1 MEDRHRLQLA
11 AALEPT
17 AGDGRAYEVT
27 LIRVGETLH
36 GWVFPPQVLRGSVPL
51 WEGVTSLVDHRR
63 YMQHPSVRDVVGTI
77 GKVRFENGALLGE
90 YRVLDSADWLT
101 RMLDQIIA
109 DQEAGLPVP
118 RVGLSAD
125 MLVKARRKG
134 ERYVAEKIGKVLSV
148 DVVFDPA
155 AGGAF
160 ERVLNSILATD
171 ESDRGGDQMSDRD
184 EMVAIEGKVEL
195 SPHEEARARWEE
207 MERTQCAHLLRASL
221 NASDLPAAIKEEI
234 GGRYEGRIFTVEELN
249 EAIKGQENLLAKLV
263 EDEVIK
269 GLGEPTHPVVGGMW
283 DNLDR
288 IQLATDRLFGV
299 RIPEAHSDIPRLSGI
314 RELYLLLTGDWDF
327 YGRFFRDRVQLANV
341 TTSTMTSVV
350 KNALNKALLAAYNA
364 RPKWWAPIAYEEEFP
379 TINDV
384 TWIKTG
390 GIGDLPTVSEG
401 AAYTELSWS
410 DNEETSSFVKKG
422 GYLGITLEVI
432 DRDDVGAIRRIP
444 RELGQAAWRTLSQL
458 VSNLFTENSGTG
470 PVLSDS
476 YNLFDATNHGN
487 LRTAALSASEWD
499 AVIQAVYKQTEPTS
513 NKRLGVRPKHLLV
526 PIELE
531 KTALQ
536 IMLSEGEPGTANNEA
551 NVRRGSAEVIVVP
564 EWTDANDWAG
574 ACDPSEVEGVC
585 IGYRF
590 GKEPELFIA
599 DEPAVGSMFT
609 NDEMRI
615 KCRFIVAVGIG
626 DYRALH
632 KNNVA

>member
-1 MEDRHRLQLA
+1 
-11 AALEPT
+11 
-17 AGDGRAYEVT
+17 
-27 LIRVGETLH
+27 
-36 GWVFPPQVLRGSVPL
+36 
-51 WEGVTSLVDHRR
+51 
-63 YMQHPSVRDVVGTI
+63 MQHPSVRDVVGTI

-109 DQEAGLPVP
+109 DREAGLPVP

-125 MLVKARRKG
+125 MLVKAQRKG
-134 ERYVAEKIGKVLSV
+134 ERYIAEKIGKVLSV

-160 ERVLNSILATD
+160 ERVLNSVLATSEI
-171 ESDRGGDQMSDRD
+171 ESDQGGDQMSDRD
-184 EMVAIEGKVEL
+184 EMVAMEGGVEL
-195 SPHEEARARWEE
+195 SPNEEARARWEE
-207 MERTQCAHLLRASL
+207 MERAQCAHLLRASL
-221 NASDLPAAIKEEI
+221 NASDLPAAMNEEI
-234 GGRYEGRIFTVEELN
+234 RGRYEGRIFTVEELN
-249 EAIKGQENLLAKLV
+249 EAIKGQEGLLAKLV

-283 DNLDR
+283 DSLDR
-288 IQLATDRLFGV
+288 IQLAADRLFGV
-299 RIPEAHSDIPRLSGI
+299 PIPEAHSDIPRLSGI

-432 DRDDVGAIRRIP
+432 DRDDVGAVRRIP
-444 RELGQAAWRTLSQL
+444 RELGQAAWRTLSLL
-458 VSNLFTENSGTG
+458 VSNLFTDNSGTG
-470 PVLSDS
+470 PVLSDG

-499 AVIQAVYKQTEPTS
+499 AVIQAVYKQAEPTS

-599 DEPAVGSMFT
+599 DEPTVGSMFT
-609 NDEMRI
+609 NKAALFREDDLYLS
-615 KCRFIVAVGIG
+615 IVEGVNHLEEGHELLLQALSVQSVPGPHYLIDNRPNVLQTLSPLQMVLGLG
-626 DYRALH
+626 DDLPEVLLL
-632 KNNVA
+632 KL

>member
-27 LIRVGETLH
+27 LIQAGETLH
-36 GWVFPPQVLRGSVPL
+36 GWLFPSSVLRDSVPL

-63 YMQHPSVRDVVGTI
+63 YMEHPSVRDVVGTI
-77 GKVRFENGALLGE
+77 GKVRFEEGALLGE
-90 YRVLDSADWLT
+90 YRVLDSAAWLT

-109 DQEAGLPVP
+109 DREAGLPVP

-125 MLVKARRKG
+125 MLVKAHREG
-134 ERYVAEKIGKVLSV
+134 ERYIAEKIGKVLSV

-160 ERVLNSILATD
+160 ERVLNSVLATN
-171 ESDRGGDQMSDRD
+171 ENKRGGDQMSD
-184 EMVAIEGKVEL
+184 EMVAV
-195 SPHEEARARWEE
+195 SDNEEAGARWEE
-207 MERTQCAHLLRASL
+207 MERVQCAHLLRASL
-221 NASDLPAAIKEEI
+221 NASDLPGAMKEEI
-234 GGRYEGRIFTVEELN
+234 RGRYEGRIFTVEELN
-249 EAIKGQENLLAKLV
+249 EAIKGQEKLLAKLV

-269 GLGEPTHPVVGGMW
+269 GVGEPIHPIVGGMW
-283 DNLDR
+283 DSLDR
-288 IQLATDRLFGV
+288 IQLAADRLFGV
-299 RIPEAHSDIPRLSGI
+299 VIPEAHSDIPRLSGI

-341 TTSTMTSVV
+341 TTTTMTSVV

-379 TINDV
+379 TLNDI

-410 DNEETSSFVKKG
+410 DNEETTSFVKKG
-422 GYLGITLEVI
+422 GYIGITLEVI
-432 DRDDVGAIRRIP
+432 DRDDVGAVRRIP

-458 VSNLFTENSGTG
+458 VSNLFTSNSGTG
-470 PVLSDS
+470 PVLSDG
-476 YNLFDATNHGN
+476 YNLFDATNHKN
-487 LRTAALSASEWD
+487 LRTAALSAPEWD

-513 NKRLGVRPKHLLV
+513 NKRLGVRPKYLLV

-536 IMLSEGEPGTANNEA
+536 IMLSEGEPATANNEA

-564 EWTDANDWAG
+564 EWTDANDWAA

-585 IGYRF
+585 IGHRF

-599 DEPAVGSMFT
+599 DEPAIGSMFT

>member
-27 LIRVGETLH
+27 LIQAGETLH
-36 GWVFPPQVLRGSVPL
+36 GWLFPPSVLRDSVPL

-63 YMQHPSVRDVVGTI
+63 YMEHPSVRDVVGTI
-77 GKVRFENGALLGE
+77 GNVWFENGALWGE
-90 YRVLDSADWLT
+90 YRVLDSAEWLT

-109 DQEAGLPVP
+109 DREAGLPVP

-125 MLVKARRKG
+125 MLVKAHREG
-134 ERYVAEKIGKVLSV
+134 ERYIAEKIGKVLSV

-160 ERVLNSILATD
+160 ERVLNSVLATN
-171 ESDRGGDQMSDRD
+171 ENKRGGDQMSD
-184 EMVAIEGKVEL
+184 EMVAV
-195 SPHEEARARWEE
+195 SDNEEAGARWEE
-207 MERTQCAHLLRASL
+207 MERVQCAHLLRASL
-221 NASDLPAAIKEEI
+221 NASGLPGAMKEEI
-234 GGRYEGRIFTVEELN
+234 RGRYEGRIFTVEELN
-249 EAIKGQENLLAKLV
+249 EAIKGQERLLAKLV

-269 GLGEPTHPVVGGMW
+269 GVGEPIHPIVGGMW
-283 DNLDR
+283 DSLDR
-288 IQLATDRLFGV
+288 IQLAADRLFGV
-299 RIPEAHSDIPRLSGI
+299 VIPEVHSDIPRLSGI

-341 TTSTMTSVV
+341 TTTTMTSVV

-379 TINDV
+379 TLNDI

-410 DNEETSSFVKKG
+410 DNEETTSFVKKG
-422 GYLGITLEVI
+422 GYIGITLEVI
-432 DRDDVGAIRRIP
+432 DRDDVGAVRRIP

-458 VSNLFTENSGTG
+458 VSNLFTSNSGTG
-470 PVLSDS
+470 PVLSDG
-476 YNLFDATNHGN
+476 YNLFDATNHKN
-487 LRTAALSASEWD
+487 LRTAALSAPEWD

-513 NKRLGVRPKHLLV
+513 NKRLGVRPKYLLV

-536 IMLSEGEPGTANNEA
+536 IMLSEGEPATANNEA

-564 EWTDANDWAG
+564 EWTDANDWAA

-585 IGYRF
+585 IGHRF

-599 DEPAVGSMFT
+599 DEPAIGSMFT

>member
-1 MEDRHRLQLA
+1 VGDRHRLQLA
-11 AALEPT
+11 ATLEPT
-17 AGDGRAYEVT
+17 AGDGRVYEVT
-27 LIRVGETLH
+27 LIRAGETLH
-36 GWVFPPQVLRGSVPL
+36 GWLFPPQVLRDSVTL

-63 YMQHPSVRDVVGTI
+63 HVEHPSVRDVVGTI
-77 GKVRFENGALLGE
+77 GKVRFEKGALLGE

-109 DQEAGLPVP
+109 DREAGLPVP

-125 MLVKARRKG
+125 MLVKAHRED
-134 ERYVAEKIGKVLSV
+134 ERYIAEKIGKVLSV

-160 ERVLNSILATD
+160 ERVLNSVLAKN
-171 ESDRGGDQMSDRD
+171 EGGGDQMSDRG
-184 EMVAIEGKVEL
+184 EMVAV
-195 SPHEEARARWEE
+195 SDNEEARARWGE
-207 MERTQCAHLLRASL
+207 MERAQCAHLLRASL
-221 NASDLPAAIKEEI
+221 NASDLPTAMKEEI
-234 GGRYEGRIFTVEELN
+234 RGRYEGRIFTVEELS
-249 EAIKGQENLLAKLV
+249 EAIKGQERILAKLL

-269 GLGEPTHPVVGGMW
+269 GVGEPTHPVVGGMW
-283 DNLDR
+283 DSLDR
-288 IQLATDRLFGV
+288 IQLAADRLFGV
-299 RIPEAHSDIPRLSGI
+299 AIPEAHSDIPRLSGI

-341 TTSTMTSVV
+341 TTTTMTSVV

-364 RPKWWAPIAYEEEFP
+364 RPKWWSPIAYEEEFP
-379 TINDV
+379 TLNDV

-422 GYLGITLEVI
+422 GYIGITLEVI
-432 DRDDVGAIRRIP
+432 DRDDVGAVRRIP

-458 VSNLFTENSGTG
+458 VSNLFTDNSGTG
-470 PVLSDS
+470 PVLSDG
-476 YNLFDATNHGN
+476 YNLFDATNHKN

-513 NKRLGVRPKHLLV
+513 NKRLGVRPKYLLV

-564 EWTDANDWAG
+564 EWTDANDWAA
-574 ACDPSEVEGVC
+574 ACDPSEVQGVC
-585 IGYRF
+585 IGHRF

-599 DEPAVGSMFT
+599 DEPTVGSMFT

>member
-1 MEDRHRLQLA
+1 LA

-27 LIRVGETLH
+27 LIQAGETLH
-36 GWVFPPQVLRGSVPL
+36 GWLFPPSVLRDSVPL

-63 YMQHPSVRDVVGTI
+63 YMEHPSVRDVVGTI
-77 GKVRFENGALLGE
+77 GNVWFENGALWGE
-90 YRVLDSADWLT
+90 YRVLDSAEWLT

-109 DQEAGLPVP
+109 DREAGLPVP

-125 MLVKARRKG
+125 MLVKAHREG
-134 ERYVAEKIGKVLSV
+134 ERYIAEKIGKVLSV

-160 ERVLNSILATD
+160 ERVLNSVLATN
-171 ESDRGGDQMSDRD
+171 ENKRGGDQMSD
-184 EMVAIEGKVEL
+184 EMVAV
-195 SPHEEARARWEE
+195 SDNEEAGARWEE
-207 MERTQCAHLLRASL
+207 MERVQCAHLLRASL
-221 NASDLPAAIKEEI
+221 NASGLPGAMKEEI
-234 GGRYEGRIFTVEELN
+234 RGRYEGRIFTVEELN
-249 EAIKGQENLLAKLV
+249 EAIKGQERLLAKLV

-269 GLGEPTHPVVGGMW
+269 GVGEPIHPIVGGMW
-283 DNLDR
+283 DSLDR
-288 IQLATDRLFGV
+288 IQLAADRLFGV
-299 RIPEAHSDIPRLSGI
+299 VIPEVHSDIPRLSGI

-341 TTSTMTSVV
+341 TTTTMTSVV

-379 TINDV
+379 TLNDI

-410 DNEETSSFVKKG
+410 DNEETTSFVKKG
-422 GYLGITLEVI
+422 GYIGITLEVI
-432 DRDDVGAIRRIP
+432 DRDDVGAVRRIP

-458 VSNLFTENSGTG
+458 VSNLFTSNSGTG
-470 PVLSDS
+470 PVLSDG
-476 YNLFDATNHGN
+476 YNLFDATNHKN
-487 LRTAALSASEWD
+487 LRTAALSAPEWD

-513 NKRLGVRPKHLLV
+513 NKRLGVRPKYLLV

-536 IMLSEGEPGTANNEA
+536 IMLSEGEPATANNEA

-564 EWTDANDWAG
+564 EWTDANDWAA

-585 IGYRF
+585 IGHRF

-599 DEPAVGSMFT
+599 DEPAIGSMFT

>member
-1 MEDRHRLQLA
+1 
-11 AALEPT
+11 
-17 AGDGRAYEVT
+17 
-27 LIRVGETLH
+27 
-36 GWVFPPQVLRGSVPL
+36 
-51 WEGVTSLVDHRR
+51 
-63 YMQHPSVRDVVGTI
+63 
-77 GKVRFENGALLGE
+77 
-90 YRVLDSADWLT
+90 
-101 RMLDQIIA
+101 
-109 DQEAGLPVP
+109 
-118 RVGLSAD
+118 
-125 MLVKARRKG
+125 
-134 ERYVAEKIGKVLSV
+134 
-148 DVVFDPA
+148 
-155 AGGAF
+155 
-160 ERVLNSILATD
+160 
-171 ESDRGGDQMSDRD
+171 
-184 EMVAIEGKVEL
+184 
-195 SPHEEARARWEE
+195 
-207 MERTQCAHLLRASL
+207 
-221 NASDLPAAIKEEI
+221 
-234 GGRYEGRIFTVEELN
+234 
-249 EAIKGQENLLAKLV
+249 
-263 EDEVIK
+263 
-269 GLGEPTHPVVGGMW
+269 
-283 DNLDR
+283 
-288 IQLATDRLFGV
+288 
-299 RIPEAHSDIPRLSGI
+299 
-314 RELYLLLTGDWDF
+314 
-327 YGRFFRDRVQLANV
+327 
-341 TTSTMTSVV
+341 MTSVV

-364 RPKWWAPIAYEEEFP
+364 RPKWWASIAYEEEFP
-379 TINDV
+379 TLNDV

-422 GYLGITLEVI
+422 GYIGITLEVI
-432 DRDDVGAIRRIP
+432 DRDDVGAVRRIP

-458 VSNLFTENSGTG
+458 VSNLFTDNSGTG
-470 PVLSDS
+470 PVLSDG

-513 NKRLGVRPKHLLV
+513 NKRLGVRPKYLLV

-564 EWTDANDWAG
+564 EWTDANDWAA

-599 DEPAVGSMFT
+599 DESTIGYMFT

>member
-1 MEDRHRLQLA
+1 MDKCRLRLA

-17 AGDGRAYEVT
+17 AGDGRTYEVT
-27 LIRVGETLH
+27 LIRAGETLH
-36 GWVFPPQVLRGSVPL
+36 GWLFPPQVLRGSVPL

-77 GKVRFENGALLGE
+77 GRVRFEKGALLGE
-90 YRVLDSADWLT
+90 YRVLDSAGWLT

-109 DQEAGLPVP
+109 DREAGLPVP

-125 MLVKARRKG
+125 MLVKAQRKG
-134 ERYVAEKIGKVLSV
+134 ERYIAEKIGKVLSV

-160 ERVLNSILATD
+160 ERVLNSVL
-171 ESDRGGDQMSDRD
+171 ESEGGDQMSDRG
-184 EMVAIEGKVEL
+184 EIVSQGKGEL
-195 SPHEEARARWEE
+195 APNGEARARWEE

-221 NASDLPAAIKEEI
+221 NASDLPMAMKEEVR
-234 GGRYEGRIFTVEELN
+234 GRYEGRIFAVEELN
-249 EAIKGQENLLAKLV
+249 QAIRGQEDLLAKLV

-269 GLGEPTHPVVGGMW
+269 GVGEPTHPVVGGVW
-283 DNLDR
+283 DGLDR
-288 IQLATDRLFGV
+288 IQLAAERLFGV
-299 RIPEAHSDIPRLSGI
+299 SIPEAHSDIPRLSGI

-327 YGRFFRDRVQLANV
+327 YGRFFPDRVQLANV

-379 TINDV
+379 SLNDV

-410 DNEETSSFVKKG
+410 DNEETASFVKKG

-432 DRDDVGAIRRIP
+432 DRDDVGAVRRIP

-458 VSNLFTENSGTG
+458 VSNLFTDNSGTG
-470 PVLSDS
+470 PVLSDG

-513 NKRLGVRPKHLLV
+513 NKRLGVRPKYLLV

-536 IMLSEGEPGTANNEA
+536 IILSEGEPGTANNEA
-551 NVRRGSAEVIVVP
+551 NVRQGSAEVIVVP
-564 EWTDANDWAG
+564 EWTDANDWAA

-599 DEPAVGSMFT
+599 DEPTVGSMFT